1 MVSNRSRHCVWVASG
16 ESVGNLNL
24 VTHQEG
30 TAYVQYCLLRCFTK
44 GQSYAPHLTHRGR
57 CLVSVAAPVSEK
69 GNEVRHPSTPQ
80 GYVPWVRLARE
91 WLPMAIEGQFVERWK
106 ELEVATRLAFPKWDG
121 REVEKFL
128 KLMRVEGVDFT
139 RLMALRMARNALA
152 HNPILNGSPLV
163 TVNEEVIPFLDGVIG
178 RIKRLPTAASILI
191 PRVDVFSSSLEE
203 EIRCVVDMM
212 LEKTYSHVPILDAG
226 GKVLGV
232 FSESTMLE
240 MRKTGIGNN
249 EAATMRDISGFL
261 PLNRHTAEVF
271 RFVPKNDPIAHLRC
285 LCADALGKGERI
297 GMFLV
302 TETGTPDEPLLGVL
316 TVWDIAGVSD
326 TSTLKS

>member
-1 MVSNRSRHCVWVASG
+1 M
-16 ESVGNLNL
+16 
-24 VTHQEG
+24 T
-30 TAYVQYCLLRCFTK
+30 
-44 GQSYAPHLTHRGR
+44 
-57 CLVSVAAPVSEK
+57 
-69 GNEVRHPSTPQ
+69 
-80 GYVPWVRLARE
+80 
-91 WLPMAIEGQFVERWK
+91 IEGQFVERWK

-139 RLMALRMARNALA
+139 RLMALRMARSALA

-163 TVNEEVIPFLDGVIG
+163 TVNEEVIPFLDDVIG

-191 PRVDVFSSSLEE
+191 PCVDVFSSSLEE
-203 EIRCVVDMM
+203 EIRWVVDVM

-249 EAATMRDISGFL
+249 EAATMRDISDFL

-285 LCADALGKGERI
+285 LCADAMGKGERI
-297 GMFLV
+297 GIFLV

-316 TVWDIAGVSD
+316 TVWDIVGVSD
-326 TSTLKS
+326 TSTFKSCEKNDFI